1 MTGGDEDGLQWI
13 NWNQLE
19 KCMDHCKA
27 KIILYATAMSFWG
40 KYHRWAGDGLRR
52 CEEEERVGQRVKLL
66 SVLGKVALAV
76 WYRRGEDDYMLVWGL
91 LLEHLL

>member
-27 KIILYATAMSFWG
+27 KIMLYATAMSFWG

-76 WYRRGEDDYMLVWGL
+76 WYRREDDYMLVWGL
-91 LLEHLL
+91 SLEHLL